1 MSIKEDNVR
10 YIARLARIKLSEKE
24 VKLFSHQLDDIL
36 AYVEKLNKLN
46 IQKET
51 PPMSHPHLPSNP
63 WRVDEVKPSV
73 SSETALKNAPQR
85 RGDFFQVPKIIED

>member
-1 MSIKEDNVR
+1 MSIKEEKVR
-10 YIARLARIKLSEKE
+10 YIARLARIKLSEEE

-36 AYVEKLNKLN
+36 SYVEKLNKLN

-51 PPMSHPHLPSNP
+51 PPMSHPHPPSNP
-63 WRVDEVKPSV
+63 WRADEVKPSI

>member
-1 MSIKEDNVR
+1 MNIKEDKVR
-10 YIARLARIKLSEKE
+10 YIARLARIKLSEEE

-51 PPMSHPHLPSNP
+51 PPMSHSHPPSNP
-63 WRVDEVKPSV
+63 WRADEVKPSV

>member
-1 MSIKEDNVR
+1 MSIKEDKVR
-10 YIARLARIKLSEKE
+10 YLARLARIKLSDEE

-51 PPMSHPHLPSNP
+51 LPMSHPHPPSNP
-63 WRVDEVKPSV
+63 WRADEVKESL